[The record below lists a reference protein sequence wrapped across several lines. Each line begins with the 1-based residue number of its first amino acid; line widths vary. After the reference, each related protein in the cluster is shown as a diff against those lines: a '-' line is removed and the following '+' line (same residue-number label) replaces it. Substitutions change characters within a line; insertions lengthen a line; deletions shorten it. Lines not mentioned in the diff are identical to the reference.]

1 MLHHEQPFGV
11 HSKKFCILFFRSLF
25 VKTHTH
31 TFIYLLYK
39 FLIITF
45 STEKAEQQKYEL
57 SGIDTFE
64 CEKASDG
71 VSESVSE

>member
-1 MLHHEQPFGV
+1 MNSHLEYTAKSFV
-11 HSKKFCILFFRSLF
+11 FFSSALCLLKR
-25 VKTHTH
+25 TH